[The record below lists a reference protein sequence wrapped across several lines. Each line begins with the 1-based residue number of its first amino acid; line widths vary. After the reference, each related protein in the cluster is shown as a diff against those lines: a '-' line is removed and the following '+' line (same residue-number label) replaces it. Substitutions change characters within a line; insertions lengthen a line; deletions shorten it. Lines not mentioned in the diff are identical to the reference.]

1 MRKDDFII
9 MMDAA
14 ENFSAEADRW
24 NDFGINIFELP
35 IYDIPWQWFY
45 TWVDNNF
52 TNEGRDWIDWYLY
65 ERISITTGEV
75 LACWD
80 EDGNEFFVETIEE
93 LWDIVK
99 DYVKDASINK

>member
-1 MRKDDFII
+1 MLKDDFII

-14 ENFSAEADRW
+14 EKFSAEADRW

-45 TWVDNNF
+45 TWVNHYFNVD
-52 TNEGRDWIDWYLY
+52 GREWIDWYLF
-65 ERISITTGEV
+65 ESISITTGEH
-75 LACWD
+75 LPCWD
-80 EDGNEFFVETIEE
+80 ADGNKLFVNNTEE